1 MMKSGSKGRM
11 LGLCTAFV
19 LSLSSMAYA
28 QSFTDVPADYWAKD
42 QIEKAV
48 EKGLMFGRGDG
59 TVFEPNADMTKVE
72 AMVTLSNFYKIS
84 DAEKTAAITQYKSLF
99 DKLKVPATDREG
111 LAIALAKG
119 LTTSGAVE
127 ATFYE
132 KGKATV
138 LIKDEACIFIARA
151 MGLENEVKAK
161 AFVSLNFKDLDLMP
175 LATQAYVET
184 MVEKGLVDG
193 KGDAQGRFNPKSA
206 MTRGV
211 MAKMVTTAYD
221 LTKIEVP
228 TTSTNTNTNNTSG
241 ATVTNNNT
249 GTSTSGTSIVTNNN
263 TNTAN
268 NNTNTVS
275 NNTTESPKV
284 SYEKWASD
292 LLQMS
297 IQDGRLALQLED
309 LNRGKGWFTLAS
321 NAIVTINGNIADSSN
336 LKEKMILEAV
346 VSSKGEIT
354 EIQART
360 YANTYAGKIDKIE
373 KTGERSVKVS
383 YIENGLN
390 KVKTINV
397 TADTEI
403 LVDGFKDDLANLFVG
418 NEVQIRS
425 NDRQGI
431 QVIKVSPERT
441 ISATFKE
448 VIYNKDKA
456 QVVVQ
461 KGENIY
467 RYALANLAVP
477 MARNGKSAKVY
488 DLRAGDTLSLTLAK
502 NEVKKIEAS
511 AVTTKVQG
519 TIKSIVFDMNG
530 SHVEIEHKSGD
541 VKTYEVTAL
550 TNIDIGTQKNKLVY
564 DLRVGYSVDL
574 DIQSGEVIS
583 IVTDAAGTSLTMSGK
598 ALQVFAG
605 EQLIIFETKE
615 GETLYLKADSTTK
628 FISMDGK
635 NINLSNMA
643 SNSSILVSLEKMGN
657 AYKAKQIIVI
667 E

>member
-1 MMKSGSKGRM
+1 
-11 LGLCTAFV
+11 
-19 LSLSSMAYA
+19 MAYA

-138 LIKDEACIFIARA
+138 LTKDEACIFIARA

-228 TTSTNTNTNNTSG
+228 TTSTNTNNTSG
-241 ATVTNNNT
+241 ATVTNNNS
-249 GTSTSGTSIVTNNN
+249 GTSTSGTSIVTNNNINNN

-275 NNTTESPKV
+275 NNTTEAPKV

-346 VSSKGEIT
+346 ISSKGEIT

-448 VIYNKDKA
+448 VIYDKDKA

-467 RYALANLAVP
+467 RYTLANLAVP

>member
-1 MMKSGSKGRM
+1 M
-11 LGLCTAFV
+11 
-19 LSLSSMAYA
+19 
-28 QSFTDVPADYWAKD
+28 
-42 QIEKAV
+42 
-48 EKGLMFGRGDG
+48 
-59 TVFEPNADMTKVE
+59 
-72 AMVTLSNFYKIS
+72 
-84 DAEKTAAITQYKSLF
+84 
-99 DKLKVPATDREG
+99 
-111 LAIALAKG
+111 
-119 LTTSGAVE
+119 
-127 ATFYE
+127 
-132 KGKATV
+132 
-138 LIKDEACIFIARA
+138 
-151 MGLENEVKAK
+151 
-161 AFVSLNFKDLDLMP
+161 
-175 LATQAYVET
+175 
-184 MVEKGLVDG
+184 
-193 KGDAQGRFNPKSA
+193 
-206 MTRGV
+206 
-211 MAKMVTTAYD
+211 
-221 LTKIEVP
+221 
-228 TTSTNTNTNNTSG
+228 
-241 ATVTNNNT
+241 TNNNP

-263 TNTAN
+263 NN
-268 NNTNTVS
+268 NNTNTTNTNTNNANTAT
-275 NNTTESPKV
+275 NNTGATKV
-284 SYEKWASD
+284 TYEKWASD

-297 IQDGRLALQLED
+297 IQEGRLTLQLED
-309 LNRGKGWFTLAS
+309 LNRGKGWFTLAN

-354 EIQART
+354 EIQAKT
-360 YANTYAGKIDKIE
+360 YANTYIGKIDKIE
-373 KTGERSVKVS
+373 KSGERSVKVS

-448 VIYNKDKA
+448 VIYDKDKA

-467 RYALANLAVP
+467 RYTLANLAVP

-541 VKTYEVTAL
+541 VKIYEVTAL
-550 TNIDIGTQKNKLVY
+550 TNIDIGTQKNKMVY
-564 DLRVGYSVDL
+564 DLRVGYSVDM

-635 NINLSNMA
+635 NINLSNMS
-643 SNSSILVSLEKMGN
+643 SNSNILVSLEKMGN